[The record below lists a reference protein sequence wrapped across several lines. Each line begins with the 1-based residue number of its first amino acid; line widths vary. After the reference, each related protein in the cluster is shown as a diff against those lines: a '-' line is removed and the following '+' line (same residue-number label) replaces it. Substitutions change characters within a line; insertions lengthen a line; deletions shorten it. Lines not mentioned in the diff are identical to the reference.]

1 MKNVQQLNL
10 HKKLSANENYKT
22 GPVAL
27 HANHVCC
34 KGGARNPFIGFI
46 TQFVLRSHQPRCQNS
61 EGNTFDAFRKS
72 VFEGKSFKACR
83 WCKYFT
89 KCKCSIIWPI
99 LSVLSQVSSA
109 GHFSFLPALKII
121 LLGFDLKDDFL
132 ASVTCCLGFGSSSG
146 NTNSL

>member
-1 MKNVQQLNL
+1 MENVQQVNLN
-10 HKKLSANENYKT
+10 KKNLSANKNYKT
-22 GPVAL
+22 CPVAV

-46 TQFVLRSHQPRCQNS
+46 TQFVLISHQPRCQNS
-61 EGNTFDAFRKS
+61 EAHTFDAFGKS

-89 KCKCSIIWPI
+89 KVIFIWPI

-109 GHFSFLPALKII
+109 GHFSFLPALNII

-132 ASVTCCLGFGSSSG
+132 ASVTCCLGFGLASG